1 MKPTPQPHLN
11 KEQLQE
17 IKKIIKENSPNKI
30 PVKIIAVTKKHSI
43 EKIKEASKNDLLI
56 IGENKIQ
63 ETEKKFL
70 KNKSIRKKIELHLIG
85 HLQSNKA
92 KKAVKI
98 FDVIQTVD
106 SKKILKKIN
115 SAAATINKQQRIYF
129 QINIGKDEK
138 KKGFTVFSLI
148 KECKKIKEYKNIKA
162 EGIMTILPQG
172 KTKRRNKK
180 MFKETVL
187 LQKTIQKKLISSCV
201 NTSMGMSEDYLEAV
215 KAGATHIRIGR
226 ALFGKRKQ

>member
-1 MKPTPQPHLN
+1 MKTTQQLHLN
-11 KEQLQE
+11 KQQLQK
-17 IKKIIKENSPNKI
+17 IKKKIKENSPNKS
-30 PVKIIAVTKKHSI
+30 PVKIIAATKTRSI
-43 EKIKEASKNDLLI
+43 ETINEAFKNNLLI

-70 KNKSIRKKIELHLIG
+70 KDKSIRKKIELHLIG

-115 SAAATINKQQRIYF
+115 SEAAARNKKQRIYF
-129 QINIGKDEK
+129 QVNIGKDEK
-138 KKGFTVFSLI
+138 KKGFNVFSLTRA
-148 KECKKIKEYKNIKA
+148 CKKIKEYKNIKV

-172 KTKRRNKK
+172 KTKRKNKK
-180 MFKETVL
+180 MFTETIL
-187 LQKTIQKKLISSCV
+187 LQKEIQKKFISTCV

-215 KAGATHIRIGR
+215 KAGATHIRIGS
-226 ALFGKRKQ
+226 ALFGKRK

>member
-1 MKPTPQPHLN
+1 MKQTQQLHLN
-11 KEQLQE
+11 RRQLQK
-17 IKKIIKENSPNKI
+17 IKKKIKENSPNKN
-30 PVKIIAVTKKHSI
+30 PVKIIAVTKARPI
-43 EKIKEASKNDLLI
+43 EIIKEASNNNLLI

-70 KNKSIRKKIELHLIG
+70 KDKSIRKKIELHLIG

-92 KKAVKI
+92 KKAVKM

-115 SAAATINKQQRIYF
+115 TAAAAIKKQQRIYF

-138 KKGFTVFSLI
+138 KKGFTIFSLI
-148 KECKKIKEYKNIKA
+148 RECKKIKEYKNIKA

-172 KTKRRNKK
+172 KTKRKNKE
-180 MFKETVL
+180 MFIETVF
-187 LQKTIQKKLISSCV
+187 LQKTIQKKFISTCV

-215 KAGATHIRIGR
+215 KAGATHIRIGS
-226 ALFGKRKQ
+226 ALFGKRK

>member
-1 MKPTPQPHLN
+1 MKTTQQLHLN
-11 KEQLQE
+11 KQQLQK
-17 IKKIIKENSPNKI
+17 IKKKIKENSPNKSL
-30 PVKIIAVTKKHSI
+30 VKIIAATKTRSI
-43 EKIKEASKNDLLI
+43 ETINEAFKNNLLI

-70 KNKSIRKKIELHLIG
+70 KDKSIRKKIELHLIG

-115 SAAATINKQQRIYF
+115 SEAAARNKKQRIYF
-129 QINIGKDEK
+129 QVNIGKDEK
-138 KKGFTVFSLI
+138 KKGFNVFSLTRA
-148 KECKKIKEYKNIKA
+148 CKKIKEYKNIKV

-172 KTKRRNKK
+172 KTKRKNKK
-180 MFKETVL
+180 MFTETIL
-187 LQKTIQKKLISSCV
+187 LQKEIQKKFISTCA

-215 KAGATHIRIGR
+215 KAGATHIRIGS
-226 ALFGKRKQ
+226 ALFGKRK

>member
-1 MKPTPQPHLN
+1 
-11 KEQLQE
+11 
-17 IKKIIKENSPNKI
+17 PNKS
-30 PVKIIAVTKKHSI
+30 PVKIIAVTKARPI
-43 EKIKEASKNDLLI
+43 ETIIEASNNNLLI

-70 KNKSIRKKIELHLIG
+70 KDKSIRKKIELHLIG

-92 KKAVKI
+92 KKAVKM

-115 SAAATINKQQRIYF
+115 TAAAETNKQQRIYF

-148 KECKKIKEYKNIKA
+148 RECKKIKEYKNIKV

-172 KTKRRNKK
+172 KTKRKNKE
-180 MFKETVL
+180 MFTETVF
-187 LQKTIQKKLISSCV
+187 LQKTIQKKFISTCV

-215 KAGATHIRIGR
+215 KAGATHIRI
-226 ALFGKRKQ
+226 

>member
-1 MKPTPQPHLN
+1 MKTTQQLHLN
-11 KEQLQE
+11 KQQLQK
-17 IKKIIKENSPNKI
+17 IKKKIKENSPNKS
-30 PVKIIAVTKKHSI
+30 PVKIIAATKTRSI
-43 EKIKEASKNDLLI
+43 ETINEAFKNNLLI

-70 KNKSIRKKIELHLIG
+70 KDKSIRKKIELHLIG

-115 SAAATINKQQRIYF
+115 SEAAARNKKQRIYF
-129 QINIGKDEK
+129 QVNIGKDEK
-138 KKGFTVFSLI
+138 KKGFNVFSLTRA
-148 KECKKIKEYKNIKA
+148 CKKIKEYKNIKV

-172 KTKRRNKK
+172 KTKIKNKK
-180 MFKETVL
+180 MFTETIL
-187 LQKTIQKKLISSCV
+187 LQKEIQKKFISTCA

-215 KAGATHIRIGR
+215 KAGATHIRIGS
-226 ALFGKRKQ
+226 ALFGKRK

>member
-1 MKPTPQPHLN
+1 MKTTQQLHLN
-11 KEQLQE
+11 KQQLQK
-17 IKKIIKENSPNKI
+17 IKKKIKENSPNKN
-30 PVKIIAVTKKHSI
+30 PVKIIAATKTRSI
-43 EKIKEASKNDLLI
+43 EIINEAFKNNLLI

-70 KNKSIRKKIELHLIG
+70 KDKSIRKKIELHLIG

-115 SAAATINKQQRIYF
+115 SEAAATNKKQRIYF
-129 QINIGKDEK
+129 QVNIGKDEK
-138 KKGFTVFSLI
+138 KKGFNVFSLTRA
-148 KECKKIKEYKNIKA
+148 CKKIKEYKNIKV

-172 KTKRRNKK
+172 KTKRKNKK
-180 MFKETVL
+180 MFIETIL
-187 LQKTIQKKLISSCV
+187 LQKEIQKKFISTCV

-215 KAGATHIRIGR
+215 KAGATHIRIGS
-226 ALFGKRKQ
+226 ALFGKRK